1 MEEPRSKFPSCL
13 HQHVSSFL
21 DFYMVEMDSLHLFF
35 NANGVYVVFL
45 NPCMILVA
53 DHGSH
58 AFS

>member
-1 MEEPRSKFPSCL
+1 MHK
-13 HQHVSSFL
+13 VSSFL

-45 NPCMILVA
+45 NPCMILVV